1 MINFRSIIQ
10 FIKINFFYLI
20 YSPPKKIVSCRIEKN
35 IDTIKSN
42 FINASYKI
50 YIMNQSRVFTN
61 TINDTAYL
69 YKNSLLKEPSYQ
81 YRYDKNNLI
90 KNGNINLNI
99 VLKKGT
105 PAFVRRID
113 KTLISLLSGGAAK
126 VNYWHWMFDSLPK
139 IGILEKKIDIKNYLI
154 LAPSLKKKFQ
164 IETLL
169 ALGFKYEQLING
181 EKFKHISAKNI
192 LATDHPIDLNNN
204 PSISILNMP
213 NWIINWHRNKFL
225 NKVKKLNF
233 ACDKIYI
240 DKQNNFK
247 NNNRIILNNDE
258 LKEFLAKEGF
268 KIIDLNKHSFIEQIS
283 LFNRAKIIISI
294 HGAGLTNVI
303 FSKPKT
309 KIIEICSE
317 SFACLFPILRVPEL
331 HLACIL

>member
-20 YSPPKKIVSCRIEKN
+20 YSPPKKIVSGRIEKN

-50 YIMNQSRVFTN
+50 YIMNQTRVFTN

-139 IGILEKKIDIKNYLI
+139 IGILEKK
-154 LAPSLKKKFQ
+154 
-164 IETLL
+164 
-169 ALGFKYEQLING
+169 
-181 EKFKHISAKNI
+181 
-192 LATDHPIDLNNN
+192 
-204 PSISILNMP
+204 
-213 NWIINWHRNKFL
+213 
-225 NKVKKLNF
+225 
-233 ACDKIYI
+233 
-240 DKQNNFK
+240 
-247 NNNRIILNNDE
+247 
-258 LKEFLAKEGF
+258 
-268 KIIDLNKHSFIEQIS
+268 
-283 LFNRAKIIISI
+283 
-294 HGAGLTNVI
+294 
-303 FSKPKT
+303 
-309 KIIEICSE
+309 
-317 SFACLFPILRVPEL
+317 
-331 HLACIL
+331 